1 MDQDVFCQFFSF
13 NGITLAVRH
22 RKGACSPGLVVLP
35 GYRANML
42 GDKATAID
50 SFAKK
55 ITYLVCVL
63 IILAMVN
70 REEIFFQG
78 TISRWV
84 EESLAVF
91 EAYCEG
97 PQILIGSSMGGWIA
111 MRLATLLAQQ
121 GKEIAGIVLIAPAT
135 DFTDALIKP
144 VLKEVEL
151 KDLEE
156 KGYCE
161 VPLSEQ
167 SEPLP
172 FTKILLEDGKN
183 NSIMNGCLDVKCPI
197 HILQGMEDEPV
208 PYQHSMDLL
217 DHLPLNDV
225 TLTLVRDADHN
236 FSRPKDLDCLERV
249 IMSLIN

>member
-55 ITYLVCVL
+55 NNLSCLRFDYSGHG
-63 IILAMVN
+63 
-70 REEIFFQG
+70 ESGGDFFQG